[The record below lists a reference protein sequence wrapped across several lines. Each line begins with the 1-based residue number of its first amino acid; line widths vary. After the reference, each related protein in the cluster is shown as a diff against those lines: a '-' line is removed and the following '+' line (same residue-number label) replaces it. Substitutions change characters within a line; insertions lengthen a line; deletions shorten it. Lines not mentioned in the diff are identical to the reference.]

1 MGNLQSIW
9 KHPVTASL
17 LISVKMS
24 HGSRNFLC
32 KQSGGSS
39 PSGELCN
46 DLYALHDHSNTD
58 HSKLEDP
65 SEAVRLRRIYD
76 AVDENGDGK
85 LTIEEIGGFLNK
97 LGMQMPDEDVESIVR
112 PLSSSED
119 GSLEF
124 EQFIS
129 LYESLCQDIG
139 LSTDH
144 EEGSESPDDLMEAFR
159 VFDKNRDGYISSQE
173 LQQTLHCLGFGEGR
187 DLGNCEKMIC
197 KFDLDSNGLLDFY
210 EFKTMMNNKY

>member
-1 MGNLQSIW
+1 MITGFQS
-9 KHPVTASL
+9 KHLVTANL
-17 LISVKMS
+17 LITVKMS
-24 HGSRNFLC
+24 LGSRNFLC
-32 KQSGGSS
+32 IDNGGSS
-39 PSGELCN
+39 PSGGLCS
-46 DLYALHDHSNTD
+46 DIYALNDHSDTD
-58 HSKLEDP
+58 PSKLENP

-97 LGMQMPDEDVESIVR
+97 LGMQMSDEDVESIVR

-119 GSLEF
+119 GSLKF

-144 EEGSESPDDLMEAFR
+144 EAGGESPDDLMEAFR
-159 VFDKNRDGYISSQE
+159 VFDKNRDGYISSEE
-173 LQQTLHCLGFGEGR
+173 LQQILHSLGLGEGR

-210 EFKTMMNNKY
+210 EFKNMMKNKD